1 MTDAQVLTLAQARL
15 PGETDTGRNIGANNC
30 PAVAPSGPA
39 APREAVAA
47 MADHE
52 RAVIGAA
59 LAILGARLSEPG
71 ACFDAPWR
79 VKNFLTLHMADR
91 KREAFAVLFLDA
103 QTRLIAFEVL
113 FEGTLTQTS
122 VYPREVARRA
132 FELNAASVILAHNHP
147 SGATQ
152 PSLADEH
159 LTQTLKAALALIDV
173 QTIDHVIVAGLD
185 TFSFA
190 ERGLM

>member
-1 MTDAQVLTLAQARL
+1 M
-15 PGETDTGRNIGANNC
+15 
-30 PAVAPSGPA
+30 
-39 APREAVAA
+39 
-47 MADHE
+47 
-52 RAVIGAA
+52 
-59 LAILGARLSEPG
+59 
-71 ACFDAPWR
+71 
-79 VKNFLTLHMADR
+79 
-91 KREAFAVLFLDA
+91 FLDA

-122 VYPREVARRA
+122 VYPREVVRRA
-132 FELNAASVILAHNHP
+132 FELNAACVILAHNHP
-147 SGATQ
+147 SGATE

-190 ERGLM
+190 ENGLI